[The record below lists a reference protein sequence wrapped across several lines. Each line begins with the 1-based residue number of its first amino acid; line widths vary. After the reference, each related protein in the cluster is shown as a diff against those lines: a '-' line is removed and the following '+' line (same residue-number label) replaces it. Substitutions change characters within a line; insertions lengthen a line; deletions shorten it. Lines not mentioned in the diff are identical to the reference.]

1 MRNAIAWKKA
11 RVTSRLPR
19 NSSIL
24 ITLIFKIML
33 KKISVA
39 IVLSVIMLGVGLV
52 LNSKSVECIHSHE
65 NHENCAE
72 LAQARA
78 GDHNCLACGSI
89 YDEGGFCPNCDY
101 MDCPN
106 CGNHTL
112 NRLLNYCFKCGEPIQ
127 GYACEKCGRPYELC
141 DCDEGK

>member
-1 MRNAIAWKKA
+1 
-11 RVTSRLPR
+11 
-19 NSSIL
+19 
-24 ITLIFKIML
+24 ML
-33 KKISVA
+33 KKISMA
-39 IVLSVIMLGVGLV
+39 IVLSVVMLSVGLV
-52 LNSKSVECIHSHE
+52 LNSKSVECVHSHE
-65 NHENCAE
+65 SHENCAE
-72 LAQARA
+72 LAQVKVA
-78 GDHNCLACGSI
+78 GNNCLACGSI